1 MLSIELPTEVEQHFK
16 EIIQKNYNG
25 NVQVAILS
33 FLRLHEKYG
42 WKEQLRE
49 DVEAIRSE
57 TDRKGGISSQD
68 IDGAITRYRTQKTSS
83 HV

>member
-1 MLSIELPTEVEQHFK
+1 MLTIKLPTEIEQHLK
-16 EIIQKNYNG
+16 EVVQKNYNG
-25 NVQVAILS
+25 NIQVAILS

-57 TDRKGGISSQD
+57 VHQKGGISSRA
-68 IDGAITRYRTQKTSS
+68 IDEAITRYRTQKETSN
-83 HV
+83 V